1 MRKDPLRVFFLFC
14 YILFHMQFALFSHF
28 PRLRCGISD
37 RHDGPMK
44 LVGDSSTISDARM
57 MYFAKEKIDPDRVV
71 SAKLV
76 HGKRIERIVFVDG
89 GNAFQETDGLVT
101 QDLHTFLSVTVA
113 DCIPVYF
120 FDPAHDVVGIV
131 HAGWRGVVGGIV
143 PEMVRVMKADYESDA
158 ADILVGIGPSIQKC
172 HFEITGEIRDQF
184 DADAI
189 EERDGKLFV
198 DLSQM
203 LVHQLQEAGVT
214 RIEDSRIC
222 TFCHPDRYFSYRRD
236 KPAQIEAM
244 IAWIG
249 LDK

>member
-1 MRKDPLRVFFLFC
+1 
-14 YILFHMQFALFSHF
+14 MQFALFSDF
-28 PRLRCGISD
+28 PRVRYGISD
-37 RHDGPMK
+37 REDGPMK
-44 LVGDSSTISDARM
+44 LVGDGSVARDARAT
-57 MYFAKEKIDPDRVV
+57 YFAKEKINPDSVV
-71 SAKLV
+71 SAALV
-76 HGKRIERIVFVDG
+76 HGKRVERIVFADG
-89 GNAFQETDGLVT
+89 GKAFQETDGLVT
-101 QDLHTFLSVTVA
+101 RDPNTFLSVTVA

-120 FDPAHDVVGIV
+120 FDPIHDVVGIV
-131 HAGWRGVVGGIV
+131 HAGWKGVVGGIV
-143 PEMVRVMKADYESDA
+143 SEMIRVMKSDYESNT

-184 DADAI
+184 DADVI
-189 EERDGKLFV
+189 EERDRKLFV
-198 DLSQM
+198 DLSKM
-203 LVHQLQEAGVT
+203 LERQLQEAGVT

>member
-1 MRKDPLRVFFLFC
+1 
-14 YILFHMQFALFSHF
+14 MQFALFSAF
-28 PRLRCGISD
+28 PRLRYGISD

-44 LVGDSSTISDARM
+44 LVGDGSTVRDARAT
-57 MYFAKEKIDPDRVV
+57 YFAKEKIDADRVV
-71 SAKLV
+71 SAALV
-76 HGKRIERIVFVDG
+76 HGKRVERVVFADG
-89 GNAFQETDGLVT
+89 GNAFQETDGLVAR
-101 QDLHTFLSVTVA
+101 DPNTFLSVTVA

-120 FDPAHDVVGIV
+120 FDPVHDVVGIV

-143 PEMVRVMKADYESDA
+143 PEMIRVMESDYGSCA

-184 DADAI
+184 DADVI
-189 EERDGKLFV
+189 EEREGRLFV
-198 DLSQM
+198 DLSKM
-203 LVHQLQEAGVT
+203 LIEQLRDAGVVQV
-214 RIEDSRIC
+214 ENLGIC

-236 KPAQIEAM
+236 KPAEIEAM